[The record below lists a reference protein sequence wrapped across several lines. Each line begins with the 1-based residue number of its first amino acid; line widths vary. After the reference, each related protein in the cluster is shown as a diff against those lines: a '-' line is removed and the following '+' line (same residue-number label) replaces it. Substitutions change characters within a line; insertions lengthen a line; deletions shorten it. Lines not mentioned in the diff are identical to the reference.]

1 MARYLAQMFLKR
13 DGKILLGM
21 KKRGFGAGKFVTP
34 GGKQEPGESIK
45 QAAIRETE
53 EEVGVKVKTCHEV
66 ARIVFRNL
74 YYKGEPETDI
84 MHVFISDDF
93 EGQPVETPELN
104 PEWFPI
110 NNIPY
115 DRMWG
120 DNESWLPAVLRGRY
134 IDAYYRYNEKNEAT
148 EHAVNELPD
157 NEIAKISDKLFG
169 LPEDGNPL
177 LFNNR
182 AAARAVLV
190 DKDWRVGLIHT
201 KEFDTYETP
210 GGGIEDGETA
220 LEAMF
225 REVQEEAGYTTEI
238 ICPLGVIRE
247 IRHEH
252 KLINS
257 SYTYLVRAIEN
268 VGSSL
273 TEDEKAEGYELVWFD
288 NIDAAIAAAEKC
300 DPKEYKRKYHQVRLM
315 ESLRAARKVLKEQY
329 GQ

>member
-1 MARYLAQMFLKR
+1 MFLVR
-13 DGKILLGM
+13 NGKVLLGI
-21 KKRGFGAGKFVTP
+21 KKRGFGEGKLVSP
-34 GGKQEPGESIK
+34 GGKVDPGETVM
-45 QAAIRETE
+45 QAAIRECE
-53 EEVGVKVKTCHEV
+53 EESGVKVRSCKEV
-66 ARIVFRNL
+66 ARVIFRDL
-74 YYKGEPETDI
+74 YYKGEPETDE
-84 MHVFISDDF
+84 MYAFISEDF
-93 EGQPVETPELN
+93 EGEPIETDELI
-104 PEWFPI
+104 PEWFPLDDLPF
-110 NNIPY
+110 N
-115 DRMWG
+115 RMWA
-120 DNESWLPAVLRGRY
+120 DAQHWMPDAMRGRKV
-134 IDAYYRYNEKNEAT
+134 DSFFRYNEKNEAT

-157 NEIAKISDKLFG
+157 NEIARISDKLFG
-169 LPEDGNPL
+169 LPEDGDPL